1 MRAVSQRNNR
11 YQSSYYNKSTSQ
23 RNPHPS
29 FGRDKMVDR
38 SYRPQRAWDNDN
50 SGHREPLKRSSTA
63 QPNRPHQ
70 SEKQREGRWVETGR
84 RLQTSSRSNERELSR
99 NDSRLSSSRRASRE
113 EVNTPFNEHMREYQ
127 AQPDIGHAGEK
138 EKHPTEPKDQIPEEI
153 MAEAREEL
161 REVMIQYTSI
171 ADPSESAARKE
182 RLRRA
187 EEQGEVDESAEQI
200 ARQLM
205 RDQKTARGGAIPKQ
219 TQTRIPVTQRL
230 GPSSPLA
237 PQVEVVNEQLRIP
250 AKKRLGRPSTKK
262 PLGVN
267 TAGTRTSTK
276 RRVAPV
282 RTSPIRKQS

>member
-1 MRAVSQRNNR
+1 M
-11 YQSSYYNKSTSQ
+11 
-23 RNPHPS
+23 
-29 FGRDKMVDR
+29 
-38 SYRPQRAWDNDN
+38 
-50 SGHREPLKRSSTA
+50 
-63 QPNRPHQ
+63 
-70 SEKQREGRWVETGR
+70 ETGR

-282 RTSPIRKQS
+282 RTSPIRKQSTRPSKPTAKVAEAATARGKRAKQNVAEAGSSNPVIKLIPAATRKKTGFHNPLAPVP